1 MITDLQGN
9 SLSGANA
16 KAVSLY
22 DEAVAAF
29 NLYRGDPIGLLDQAL
44 QEAPAFAMAHIAK
57 IALMATATEPAAMQ
71 AATEMAPTLETL
83 SLNERERSWRNA
95 LGLLFKGEWTLAGR
109 AFDYHCMQFPLDLLA
124 LQTGHL
130 IDFFCA
136 NNRNLR
142 DRPARALT
150 RWSPDIPGYS
160 VVLGMQAFG
169 LEEAGDYARAEAL
182 GRQAVAAEPLD
193 CWAHHAVAHVMEM
206 QGRAED
212 GIGWMLSR
220 EAHWA
225 ADDNLFKVHNWWHRA
240 VCHLS
245 LEQCDEAL
253 ALYDGPIREAR
264 SAVALD
270 VIDAAALLWRLHL
283 AGVDTGD
290 RWAELADAWLP
301 LADGTTYPFNDWH
314 AAMALLGAG
323 RTDEV
328 QRIKT
333 ALRNPDA
340 TSETGRWSRE
350 IGLPLVEGFEAFW
363 HGDYNTATE
372 TLYGARHIVN
382 TFGGSHA
389 QRDIID
395 LTLLEAA
402 LRGSNTAMALA
413 LADERLAM
421 KPCSAMNR
429 AFLSRIGASRAASVR
444 TG

>member
-1 MITDLQGN
+1 MIADRQGN
-9 SLSGANA
+9 SVSGANTQA
-16 KAVSLY
+16 ASLY

-29 NLYRGDPIGLLDQAL
+29 NLYRGDPIGLLDRAL
-44 QEAPAFAMAHIAK
+44 QEAPEFAMAHIAK
-57 IALMATATEPAAMQ
+57 IVLMATATEPAAMD
-71 AATEMAPTLETL
+71 AAIEMAPILDDLT
-83 SLNERERSWRNA
+83 LNERERSYRNA
-95 LGLLFKGEWTLAGR
+95 LGHLFNGDWTRAGR
-109 AFDYHCMQFPLDLLA
+109 AFDYHSMQFPLDLLA

-150 RWSPDIPGYS
+150 RWTPDIPGYS

-182 GRQAVAAEPLD
+182 GREAVAAEPLD

-220 EAHWA
+220 QAYWG
-225 ADDNLFKVHNWWHRA
+225 ADDNMFKVHNWWHRA

-245 LEQCDEAL
+245 LEQFDEAL

-290 RWAELADAWLP
+290 RWGELADAWLP

-333 ALRNPDA
+333 ALRNPDV

-363 HGDYNTATE
+363 HGDFNKAAD
-372 TLYGARHIVN
+372 TLYGARPIAN
-382 TFGGSHA
+382 AFGGSHA

-402 LRGSNTAMALA
+402 LRGSNTDMARA
-413 LADERLAM
+413 LADERLSM

-429 AFLSRIGASRAASVR
+429 AFLSRLGVKHTADAR

>member
-1 MITDLQGN
+1 
-9 SLSGANA
+9 
-16 KAVSLY
+16 
-22 DEAVAAF
+22 
-29 NLYRGDPIGLLDQAL
+29 
-44 QEAPAFAMAHIAK
+44 
-57 IALMATATEPAAMQ
+57 
-71 AATEMAPTLETL
+71 
-83 SLNERERSWRNA
+83 
-95 LGLLFKGEWTLAGR
+95 
-109 AFDYHCMQFPLDLLA
+109 
-124 LQTGHL
+124 
-130 IDFFCA
+130 
-136 NNRNLR
+136 
-142 DRPARALT
+142 
-150 RWSPDIPGYS
+150 
-160 VVLGMQAFG
+160 
-169 LEEAGDYARAEAL
+169 
-182 GRQAVAAEPLD
+182 
-193 CWAHHAVAHVMEM
+193 
-206 QGRAED
+206 
-212 GIGWMLSR
+212 
-220 EAHWA
+220 
-225 ADDNLFKVHNWWHRA
+225 
-240 VCHLS
+240 
-245 LEQCDEAL
+245 
-253 ALYDGPIREAR
+253 
-264 SAVALD
+264 
-270 VIDAAALLWRLHL
+270 LWRLHL

-323 RTDEV
+323 KTDEV

-402 LRGSNTAMALA
+402 LRGSNTSMARA